1 MNHTVQIQLCEI
13 SWTAADGRRTFL
25 RDHKGR
31 YNRIWIKSSHPSN
44 SDRVECFKRSF
55 ATLVY
60 RSYDLNS
67 WSSKTQMAGRCSF
80 MSLYDVKA
88 SPGSFAASVT
98 QSCAHPN
105 KLSAI
110 AQSLAPATLDTTTLL
125 CFRSSWLSLHKS
137 SRAILFFSGKGS
149 SHKFLEPSDAL
160 ASALRIYKHLFHQ
173 VFLPHCRDLG
183 EEDHLS
189 QSGLVQRAIKSPR
202 LASYMSLLLSASNLT
217 FLSSVSLHLARG
229 AYRTEMR
236 NSDWPGNA

>member
-31 YNRIWIKSSHPSN
+31 YNRIWIKRSHPSN

-55 ATLVY
+55 ATLVD

-67 WSSKTQMAGRCSF
+67 WKSKKMAAKCSF
-80 MSLYDVKA
+80 MSLHDVKA

-160 ASALRIYKHLFHQ
+160 RIYKHLFHQ

-189 QSGLVQRAIKSPR
+189 QCGLVQRAIKSPR
-202 LASYMSLLLSASNLT
+202 PASYMSLLLSASYLT
-217 FLSSVSLHLARG
+217 FLSSVSFHLARG
-229 AYRTEMR
+229 ALRTELR
-236 NSDWPGNA
+236 NSDWHGNV